1 MKHIEID
8 NINTFNMNV
17 LKIQLRDT
25 KHRFKKKKKV
35 LLHVVT
41 QIFKC
46 QNIDRREKNTKV

>member
-1 MKHIEID
+1 
-8 NINTFNMNV
+8 MNV